1 MFMSSFDATMT
12 DRTPEQLNS
21 AIDRT
26 LEISAENT
34 RNISVIQQQ
43 IGSMAGAIEQLALAT
58 DRRLQQH
65 DLELDDH
72 DVRVERLERDHVE
85 HGDRMDKLD
94 ALLTVMQAD
103 RQTTLQIL
111 QMMTARFAGEPPA
124 TSN

>member
-1 MFMSSFDATMT
+1 MT

-34 RNISVIQQQ
+34 RNISVVQQQ

-58 DRRLQQH
+58 NRRLQQH

-72 DVRVERLERDHVE
+72 DVRTERLERDHIE
-85 HGDRMDKLD
+85 HSDRMAKLED
-94 ALLTVMQAD
+94 IQAD
-103 RQTTLQIL
+103 IRIML
-111 QMMTARFAGEPPA
+111 QMLTRRLSGEPPDGE
-124 TSN
+124 N

>member
-1 MFMSSFDATMT
+1 MT

-34 RNISVIQQQ
+34 RNISVVQQQ

-58 DRRLQQH
+58 NRRLQQH

-72 DVRVERLERDHVE
+72 DVRTERLERDHIE
-85 HGDRMDKLD
+85 HSDRMAKLED
-94 ALLTVMQAD
+94 IQAD
-103 RQTTLQIL
+103 MRIML
-111 QMMTARFAGEPPA
+111 QMLTRRLSGEPPDRE
-124 TSN
+124 N